1 MQPARQNDKKLG
13 ELLEKRRLEISA
25 KRPEV
30 AAAAGISANYYGAVE
45 RGGITPPNSTL
56 AKIIRALQF
65 SSDDE
70 NRILELA
77 ALNRGL
83 QREDAGL
90 PDEVSGLIVDIRRA
104 AFVMPTRFVRE
115 LRARIREVSN

>member
-1 MQPARQNDKKLG
+1 MQPAPQIEKELG
-13 ELLEKRRLEISA
+13 QILKRRRLEISA
-25 KRPEV
+25 ERLEI

-45 RGGITPPNSTL
+45 RGSITPPNSTL
-56 AKIIRALQF
+56 AKIIRTLQL
-65 SSDDE
+65 SSDDIT
-70 NRILELA
+70 RLLELA

>member
-13 ELLEKRRLEISA
+13 ELLEKCRLEISA

-45 RGGITPPNSTL
+45 RGSITPPNSTL
-56 AKIIRALQF
+56 VKIIRVLQL

-70 NRILELA
+70 SRILELA

-115 LRARIREVSN
+115 LRSRIREVSN